1 MLNALSK
8 PKQVKK
14 ELEQDWE
21 GAQYWFHK
29 KMGGEKKLTS
39 LAMAMYNKAKRTKID
54 QCSEPVEWESKN
66 GNKWCIFL
74 VIKFYEKANYPF
86 PHLMGFCYYKT
97 AASIGAFMPICSA
110 APNGKRSESYT
121 LHYTDH
127 FFLRLADRA
136 KIKADSPENIK
147 GFIQFVYSSFVMIN
161 PEINGGKS
169 KHGND
174 ADIIVKLPG
183 SYGFGGIIEEDD
195 AIMFKVNSFLLESNL
210 YPWQR
215 KLVKKLDTF
224 AKGNSY
230 LPEELSDYLAMKQ
243 IANRDFEGME
253 KEAKRVRDMQVK
265 AGVPEW
271 FLERIEAITGL
282 FWTINHA
289 CGIIDKDSLLD
300 MYEFFKASTEV
311 IHKACGSPSYN
322 EANLVDIVLTYREC
336 VIAAGYG
343 SKFDMET
350 VYGYFLTKV
359 SGMTKEEFN
368 EEWAKNPLPNDLKY
382 HNALLD
388 YEEADNKKLLTTK

>member
-110 APNGKRSESYT
+110 APNGKRAESYT

-169 KHGND
+169 KHGNE

>member
-21 GAQYWFHK
+21 GAEYWFHK
-29 KMGGEKKLTS
+29 KMGGEKKLS
-39 LAMAMYNKAKRTKID
+39 KLAMTMFNTAKRTKID
-54 QCSEPVEWESKN
+54 QCSEPVEWKSKN

-110 APNGKRSESYT
+110 APNGKMAESFT

-147 GFIQFVYSSFVMIN
+147 GFIQFVYSSFVMVN
-161 PEINGGKS
+161 PEKDGGKS

-174 ADIIVKLPG
+174 ADIIVKLPD
-183 SYGFGGIIEEDD
+183 SYGFGGIIEEGDE
-195 AIMFKVNSFLLESNL
+195 IMFKVNSFLLKSNL
-210 YPWQR
+210 YPWQK
-215 KLVKKLDTF
+215 KLVKKLDAF
-224 AKGNSY
+224 ANGNSY
-230 LPEELSDYLAMKQ
+230 MPEELSDYLAIKQ

-253 KEAKRVRDMQVK
+253 KEAKRVWDMQLQ

-271 FLERIEAITGL
+271 YLKRIESITVL
-282 FWTINHA
+282 FWNVSWN
-289 CGIIDKDSLLD
+289 CGIIDKDNNME
-300 MYEFFKASTEV
+300 MYEFFKASTDV
-311 IHKACGSPSYN
+311 VHKACGSPSYK
-322 EANLVDIVLTYREC
+322 EANLIDIILTYREC

-343 SKFDMET
+343 SKFDMKT

-359 SGMTKEEFN
+359 SGMTREEFN
-368 EEWAKNPLPNDLKY
+368 EEWDKNPLPNDLKY
-382 HNALLD
+382 RNALLD
-388 YEEADNKKLLTTK
+388 YEEADNKKLSMTK

>member
-110 APNGKRSESYT
+110 APNGKRAESYT

-343 SKFDMET
+343 SKFDMKT

>member
-8 PKQVKK
+8 PKQVRE

-39 LAMAMYNKAKRTKID
+39 LAMAMYNKAKHTKID

-110 APNGKRSESYT
+110 APNGKRAESYT

-243 IANRDFEGME
+243 IVNRDFESME

-271 FLERIEAITGL
+271 FLDRIEAITGL
-282 FWTINHA
+282 FWTVNNA

-343 SKFDMET
+343 SKFDMKT